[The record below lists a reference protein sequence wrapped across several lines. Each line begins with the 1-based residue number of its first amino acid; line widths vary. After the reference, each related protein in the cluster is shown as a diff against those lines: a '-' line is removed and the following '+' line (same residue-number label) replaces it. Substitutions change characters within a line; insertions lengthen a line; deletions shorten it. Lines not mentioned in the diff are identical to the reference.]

1 MRIHSAA
8 FAVVFGCAVAIGAA
22 MLMGAG
28 PARNAPLL
36 SGAVPARRAPIL
48 SGAAQ
53 ARRPPIVLLISLDG
67 FRWDQI
73 QRPGAVNLRALAA
86 RGVRAERLVPSFP
99 TKTYPNHHTIV
110 TGLYPEHHGII
121 ANVIFDSA
129 LGKFSTGSTPAA
141 RDGRWYGGEPIWV
154 TAEKQNVHSA
164 VYFWPGSETEIHG
177 VRPTWHMEYDEKVS
191 RANRVRL
198 ILEWLALSVD
208 RAPRFIAL
216 YFEDVDTGNHRAGP
230 GSARADSAIVAV
242 DSAVGAV
249 VAGIARL
256 GMTNDVNVIVVSD
269 HGSAP
274 IARERTVFLDDYV
287 SMDSLELIDTSP
299 VATIMPKPGR
309 DVYVFR
315 RLKNANPH
323 LSIYRKADVPAR
335 FHFNSNSRITPIVG
349 IAEEGWTIATHASDA
364 TYDWAANMGNH
375 GFDNAVSSMGAIFI
389 AAGPAFREG
398 VTVPAFQNIHVYP
411 LLAELLGIRPARVDG
426 SIDSVRALLRR

>member
-1 MRIHSAA
+1 MRIRNAGFAA
-8 FAVVFGCAVAIGAA
+8 ILGCAAVVCAAI
-22 MLMGAG
+22 LMGAG
-28 PARNAPLL
+28 RARH
-36 SGAVPARRAPIL
+36 APIL
-48 SGAAQ
+48 PGAAQ
-53 ARRPPIVLLISLDG
+53 ARRAPIVLLISLDG

-86 RGVRAERLVPSFP
+86 RGVRAKRLVPAFP

-129 LGKFSTGSTPAA
+129 LGKFSTGNTPAA

-154 TAEKQNVHSA
+154 TAEKQQVRSA
-164 VYFWPGSETEIHG
+164 VYFWPGSETEIRG
-177 VRPTWHMEYDEKVS
+177 VRPTWHVEYHEMVS
-191 RANRVRL
+191 RADRVRQ
-198 ILEWLALSVD
+198 ILTWLALPAD
-208 RAPRFIAL
+208 RAPRFVTL

-256 GMTNDVNVIVVSD
+256 GMSNDVNVIVVSD

-287 SMDSLELIDTSP
+287 SMDSLEMIDTSP
-299 VATIMPKPGR
+299 VATIIPKPGR
-309 DVYVFR
+309 DAYVYS

-323 LSIYRKADVPAR
+323 LAIYRKEDVPAR
-335 FHFNSNSRITPIVG
+335 FHFNNHARITPIVG
-349 IAEEGWTIATHASDA
+349 IAGEGWTIATHVSDA
-364 TYDWAANMGNH
+364 MYDWSANMGNH
-375 GFDNAVSSMGAIFI
+375 GFDNALSSMGALFV
-389 AAGPAFREG
+389 AAGPAFRQG
-398 VTVPAFQNIHVYP
+398 VTVPPFQSIHIYP
-411 LLAELLGIRPARVDG
+411 LLAAVLGIRPARVDG